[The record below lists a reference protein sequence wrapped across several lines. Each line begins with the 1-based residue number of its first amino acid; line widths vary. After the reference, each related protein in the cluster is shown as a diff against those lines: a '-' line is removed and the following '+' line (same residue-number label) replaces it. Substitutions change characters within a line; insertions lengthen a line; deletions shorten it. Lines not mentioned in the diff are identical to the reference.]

1 MFSRPILTNNWW
13 QIGNDF
19 FDDYADQQ
27 QLLRELNDEPLP
39 ITDIYTFSLF
49 TYVDLGD
56 VCF

>member
-13 QIGNDF
+13 QIGNDI

-39 ITDIYTFSLF
+39 TTENYMFSLF